1 MRAWAKVRVR
11 VRVRVRIGVGVR
23 VPKPTRDVR
32 VVRELAERQQ
42 RLLSDGQRGVGH
54 AVEQHRLSLLEEL
67 RLREARRK
75 DTGGV
80 GLRLVW

>member
-1 MRAWAKVRVR
+1 MRAWAKVRVW
-11 VRVRVRIGVGVR
+11 VWVRIGVGVG
-23 VPKPTRDVR
+23 VPEPTRDVC

-67 RLREARRK
+67 RRREARRK